1 MVPNVSLKPN
11 NTNSIIGS
19 RAYTFLDSYIYM
31 KNQRYNALYEKN
43 KEILMIE
50 NNAISIKSANVLYN
64 AFLEEARILDSIVI
78 RIRNFALRIKPD
90 IIENIN
96 LLIPSINAIND
107 FDNAI
112 SSNPDIPKYKY
123 IHYKI
128 SPIDYEN
135 MASFINLY
143 KMEINA
149 FTAINTQAVNKD
161 NPFIRDKATQYLIQT
176 AKERANVNKE
186 MLEMEEIKVINKG
199 RLKNIS
205 AFFRHKAQFISTIN
219 QDFKTFHFY
228 LRQYSGLREITSLMK
243 PTELRNG
250 DVLLSGSSKAISFND
265 YFVLYKHFHAM
276 IKYMVS
282 IISYHEQ
289 QFFNKIYGLQSN
301 IESYANIVNEVL
313 DYTEKMNRDKSDE
326 DESLNESILFSG
338 KDIYKDFDKFKNG
351 ESNILLITGLTGSGK
366 STLANKLA
374 SEHNAEYIELDIL
387 DPHSNM
393 CTQGMDVIKKAGEVF
408 YDFFQSHKNY
418 YDSII
423 SGKMKDEDIASMMD
437 KFLEY
442 CFSWCKKKSNK
453 KFIIEGI
460 QIYEYFNYYKKS
472 VPYPLVVKNVSVSQ
486 SFIRKIKREEWSLKD
501 VINNGPEVFKF
512 MIKSD
517 KDLKNIISS
526 LNEAYDDGLINSN
539 TLDSHNLINGNY
551 AVHILM
557 NDDTSDTEK
566 EESEFEPIKHDSIK
580 DVKDEVISN
589 FNEYEYNSDQGGVEI
604 CTLRDSWKL

>member
-1 MVPNVSLKPN
+1 MVPNVQLKPN

-43 KEILMIE
+43 KEILTIE

-90 IIENIN
+90 VIENIN
-96 LLIPSINAIND
+96 ILIPSMNAIND

-112 SSNPDIPKYKY
+112 STTPNIPKYKY

-128 SPIDYEN
+128 NPIEYEN

-186 MLEMEEIKVINKG
+186 MLEMEEIKIINQG

-205 AFFRHKAQFISTIN
+205 KFFRHKNQYISTIN
-219 QDFKTFHFY
+219 NDFKTFQFY
-228 LRQYSGLREITSLMK
+228 LRQYSGLREITSLIK
-243 PTELRNG
+243 PTELRNS
-250 DVLLSGSSKAISFND
+250 DVLLNGSNKAITFND

-301 IESYANIVNEVL
+301 IESYVNIVNEVL
-313 DYTEKMNRDKSDE
+313 DYSEKMNRNKSDE
-326 DESLNESILFSG
+326 DE
-338 KDIYKDFDKFKNG
+338 
-351 ESNILLITGLTGSGK
+351 
-366 STLANKLA
+366 
-374 SEHNAEYIELDIL
+374 
-387 DPHSNM
+387 
-393 CTQGMDVIKKAGEVF
+393 
-408 YDFFQSHKNY
+408 
-418 YDSII
+418 
-423 SGKMKDEDIASMMD
+423 
-437 KFLEY
+437 
-442 CFSWCKKKSNK
+442 
-453 KFIIEGI
+453 
-460 QIYEYFNYYKKS
+460 
-472 VPYPLVVKNVSVSQ
+472 
-486 SFIRKIKREEWSLKD
+486 
-501 VINNGPEVFKF
+501 
-512 MIKSD
+512 
-517 KDLKNIISS
+517 S
-526 LNEAYDDGLINSN
+526 LNEAYDDGLINSD

-551 AVHILM
+551 ATNVLM
-557 NDDTSDTEK
+557 NDDTSDK
-566 EESEFEPIKHDSIK
+566 EMEDSIDTEFEPIKNDSIK

-589 FNEYEYNSDQGGVEI
+589 FNEYEYNSDQGGIEI